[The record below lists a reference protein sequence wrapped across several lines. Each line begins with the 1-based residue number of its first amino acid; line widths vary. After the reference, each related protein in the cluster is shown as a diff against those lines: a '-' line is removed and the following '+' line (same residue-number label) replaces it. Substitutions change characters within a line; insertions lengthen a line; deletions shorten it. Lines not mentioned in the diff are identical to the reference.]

1 MTFELVDPPIIAT
14 TMFRE
19 VRGLGTG
26 FPKLTLQLVNVSV
39 ISATVLCQVG
49 RLRPRIFQLALKV
62 GNFELA
68 QSHVRIP
75 VLHFVAFAAQ
85 LAFLGRGRSVA
96 QTWAAAGRVRTSERS
111 SPHSRAASGAVLEG
125 IAGVGTACGGDTL
138 GS

>member
-1 MTFELVDPPIIAT
+1 MTFEFFNPPIVT
-14 TMFRE
+14 TAMFRE

-39 ISATVLCQVG
+39 ISAAVLHQVG
-49 RLRPRIFQLALKV
+49 RLRPCILQLALKV

-68 QSHVRIP
+68 QSHARIP
-75 VLHFVAFAAQ
+75 VLHFVAFATQ
-85 LAFLGRGRSVA
+85 LAFLGCRRSVA
-96 QTWAAAGRVRTSERS
+96 QTWTATRRMRASERS

-125 IAGVGTACGGDTL
+125 LAGVGTACGGDTL